1 MSSGGSVGPPVDPR
15 PARWPERQPIEGR
28 YVTLAPI
35 EASHAPALYEQLCGA
50 GLSPEVRSAV
60 WRYLPGVKEGFETQA
75 EFTEH
80 IAQLPES
87 RDPFYY
93 TVLLPKASADEKA
106 DDDGTKP
113 GTPVGYLAYLNI
125 EPGHRSVE
133 IGWVTFS
140 PALQRTRAA
149 TEALALAIEH
159 AVQNLGFRRVE
170 WKCDALNTRSRRA
183 AERLGFAPEGLFR
196 AHRIVR
202 GRNRDTA
209 WYAIVDDEDWVRGRV
224 GAALK
229 AWLRPDNF
237 RADGSQVKKL
247 EEIREQLRRD
257 GGDRGV

>member
-1 MSSGGSVGPPVDPR
+1 M
-15 PARWPERQPIEGR
+15 
-28 YVTLAPI
+28 TLAPI

-60 WRYLPGVKEGFETQA
+60 WRYLPGVKEGFETEA

-80 IAQLPES
+80 IAQLQES
-87 RDPFYY
+87 RDPFWY
-93 TVLLPKASADEKA
+93 TVLLAKASADEGAKKA
-106 DDDGTKP
+106 GTNP
-113 GTPVGYLAYLNI
+113 GTDADTDTGTGTGTPVGYLAYLSI

-133 IGWVTFS
+133 IGGLTFS

-149 TEALALAIEH
+149 TEALALAVEH
-159 AVQNLGFRRVE
+159 AVEALGYRRVE
-170 WKCDALNTRSRRA
+170 WKSDALNARSRRA

-209 WYAIVDDEDWVRGRV
+209 WYAIVDDADWVRGCV

-229 AWLRPDNF
+229 AWLHPDNF
-237 RADGSQVKKL
+237 HEDGSQVKKL
-247 EEIREQLRRD
+247 EEIREQLRR
-257 GGDRGV
+257 GGG